1 MLAKCLYTHANVLPP
16 NEDATRICNERFKQ
30 GLATSG
36 SNEDL
41 QQVVQTRTYNECGPN
56 VNATNDLN
64 EDPMSGPNINTT
76 SGVYLPTKICD
87 IS

>member
-16 NEDATRICNERFKQ
+16 NEDATRICNERFKR
-30 GLATSG
+30 GLATS
-36 SNEDL
+36 
-41 QQVVQTRTYNECGPN
+41 VVQRRTCNECGPN
-56 VNATNDLN
+56 VNATNGLN
-64 EDPMSGPNINTT
+64 EDPTSGPNINTT